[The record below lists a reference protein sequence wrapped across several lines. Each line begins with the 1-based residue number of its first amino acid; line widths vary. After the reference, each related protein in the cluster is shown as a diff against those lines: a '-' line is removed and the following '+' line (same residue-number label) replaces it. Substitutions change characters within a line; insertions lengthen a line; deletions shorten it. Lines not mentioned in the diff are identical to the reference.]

1 MSERQMLLRKIS
13 EQQFAATEIALFLDT
28 HPDNQQAL
36 SLHEQYTNEYLA
48 LKKAYEEKFGPLTAF
63 CPNRGEKWC
72 WVKDPWPWEKE
83 MNQ

>member
-1 MSERQMLLRKIS
+1 MNERQMLLQKIS
-13 EQQFAATEIALFLDT
+13 EQQFAATELALFLDT

-48 LKKAYEEKFGPLTAF
+48 LKKAFEEKFGPLTVF
-63 CPNRGEKWC
+63 CPNHGEKWC

-83 MNQ
+83 SNR